1 MQDPSS
7 LRLWLVH
14 DWLTGW
20 RGGEKILLELVR
32 MFPNARIATLLHLPG
47 TTHPEIDAR
56 VAQTSFLQTMP
67 AARTH
72 YRHYLPLFPRAA
84 RSLTLDDN
92 ADLVISVSHAVAK
105 GIIPPISR
113 ATGRRTP

>member
-32 MFPNARIATLLHLPG
+32 MFPNARIATLLHIPG

-56 VAQTSFLQTMP
+56 VAQTSFLQNLP
-67 AARTH
+67 LARKH
-72 YRHYLPLFPRAA
+72 YRNYLPLFPRAV
-84 RSLTLDDN
+84 RSLKLDTN
-92 ADLVISVSHAVAK
+92 ADLVLSISHAVAK
-105 GIIPPISR
+105 GIVPPINPQ
-113 ATGRRTP
+113 T